1 VQFSVQYPEI
11 SQRLLEAALQRYR
24 LATVLWIAILASVV
38 TVLKVNGQTPVGMS
52 SGVSINS
59 SSQDQTSL
67 ELVAAYSGC
76 GGVTA
81 PAVRE
86 DFEQQVIE
94 LVNKARAAEGLPPLK
109 RADSL
114 VEAARYHATDML
126 MDGYFEHDSYD
137 NGISAPVC
145 PWYTRVIGFY
155 SPDWRQL
162 SENIAAGQV
171 DPDRVVRDWMNSSG
185 HRKNIL
191 SSATWE
197 IGVGYASAGSSSH
210 YWVQDFGRREGVYPL
225 VINHEA
231 ALTETRTVDLY
242 IYGDWQEMRL
252 RNDDGAWSEWRT
264 FQNRLS
270 WMLNTGT
277 GERQVQVEL
286 RSMSGL
292 TALSSDSIFLS
303 GINTQSSLS
312 DLPGTINFI
321 YSKSQD
327 RLYPSSLSVI
337 IQSNG
342 SSEVLEWTASLEGV
356 MFQVS
361 PTSGC
366 TPQSISITPQ
376 NYENIPA
383 GQYQEALT
391 ISASGGGQEL
401 DSIQIIQLSLLV
413 TDKPVIQLFLPA
425 ATR

>member
-11 SQRLLEAALQRYR
+11 SQRLLEVALERYR
-24 LATVLWIAILASVV
+24 LRTVLCIGLLAAVV
-38 TVLKVNGQTPVGMS
+38 TVLKVNGQTPVEMS

-59 SSQDQTSL
+59 SSQDQTIL

-86 DFEQQVIE
+86 DFEHQVIE
-94 LVNKARAAEGLPPLK
+94 LVNEARAAEALPPLK
-109 RADSL
+109 RASSL

-126 MDGYFEHDSYD
+126 LDGYFAHDSYD
-137 NGISAPVC
+137 DGMSMPVC

-155 SPDWRQL
+155 SPDWREL

-171 DPDRVVRDWMNSSG
+171 DPEMVVQAWMNSSG

-191 SSATWE
+191 SPATWE
-197 IGVGYASAGSSSH
+197 IGVGYASASSASH
-210 YWVQDFGRREGVYPL
+210 YWVQDFGRREGVYPI
-225 VINHEA
+225 VINNEA

-252 RNDDGAWSEWRT
+252 RNDDGPWSEWRT

-277 GERQVQVEL
+277 GERQVEVEL
-286 RSMSGL
+286 RSVSGL

-303 GINTQSSLS
+303 GINTQSNLS
-312 DLPGTINFI
+312 DLPGNINFI

-327 RLYPSSLSVI
+327 RLYPSSSSI
-337 IQSNG
+337 TIQSNG

-356 MFQVS
+356 IFQVS
-361 PTSGC
+361 PTSGF
-366 TPQSISITPQ
+366 TPQSIRITPQ
-376 NYENIPA
+376 NYKDIPS

-391 ISASGGGQEL
+391 ISASGVGQVL
-401 DSIQIIQLSLLV
+401 DSSQNLQLTLIV
-413 TDKPVIQLFLPA
+413 TDNPITFLFLPL
-425 ATR
+425 ATQ

>member
-1 VQFSVQYPEI
+1 
-11 SQRLLEAALQRYR
+11 
-24 LATVLWIAILASVV
+24 
-38 TVLKVNGQTPVGMS
+38 MS

-59 SSQDQTSL
+59 SLQDQISS

-81 PAVRE
+81 QAVRE

-94 LVNKARAAEGLPPLK
+94 LVNKARAAESLPPLK
-109 RADSL
+109 RAGSL

-126 MDGYFEHDSYD
+126 MDGYLEHDSYD
-137 NGISAPVC
+137 TGIPAPVC

-155 SPDWRQL
+155 SSDWREL

-171 DPDRVVRDWMNSSG
+171 DPEMVVRDWMNSSG
-185 HRKNIL
+185 HRNNIL
-191 SSATWE
+191 SPATWE
-197 IGVGYASAGSSSH
+197 IGVGYASDSSSYH

-225 VINHEA
+225 VINNEA

-286 RSMSGL
+286 RSVSGL

-321 YSKSQD
+321 YSKSQE
-327 RLYPSSLSVI
+327 RLYPSSSSVI

-361 PTSGC
+361 PTRGF

-376 NYENIPA
+376 NYKDIPA

-391 ISASGGGQEL
+391 ISASGVGQVL
-401 DSIQIIQLSLLV
+401 DSSQNLQLTLIV
-413 TDKPVIQLFLPA
+413 TDNPITFLFLPL
-425 ATR
+425 ATH